1 MTKRKHRSQ
10 AEWQAIIQQQKD
22 SGLNAAE
29 FCRQQGLLSKTFYK
43 RRLAQSVVANVQTSH
58 PSFIKIRKPSTQIAS
73 STSGPVG
80 ILHYHNSQLHIQSN
94 TDAHW
99 LAQLMQA
106 LS

>member
-1 MTKRKHRSQ
+1 MTKRKYRSQ
-10 AEWQAIIQQQKD
+10 TEWQNIIQQQKD
-22 SGLNAAE
+22 SGLSAIT
-29 FCRQQGLLSKTFYK
+29 FCQQQGLSSKTFYK
-43 RRLAQSVVANVQTSH
+43 RRRTQYEAPIVDA
-58 PSFIKIRKPSTQIAS
+58 SFIKIKKSSTQIAS
-73 STSGPVG
+73 STTDPVG

>member
-10 AEWQAIIQQQKD
+10 AEWQDIIQQQKD

-29 FCRQQGLLSKTFYK
+29 FCRQQRLSSKTFYK
-43 RRLAQSVVANVQTSH
+43 RRLAQSVAPNVETSH
-58 PSFIKIRKPSTQIAS
+58 SSFIKIRKPSTQIAS
-73 STSGPVG
+73 STSEPVG
-80 ILHYHNSQLHIQSN
+80 ILHYYNSQLHIQSS
-94 TDAHW
+94 TDTHW

>member
-10 AEWQAIIQQQKD
+10 AEWQSIIQQQKD
-22 SGLNAAE
+22 SGLSAIA
-29 FCRQQGLLSKTFYK
+29 FCRQQGLSSKTFYK
-43 RRLAQSVVANVQTSH
+43 RRQAQCATPSVDTSH
-58 PSFIKIRKPSTQIAS
+58 PSFIKITKPSTRIVS
-73 STSGPVG
+73 STSEPVG
-80 ILHYHNSQLHIQSN
+80 ILHYHNSQLHIQSS